1 MEFVWIGFM
10 FASGGVIAVAYIRAV
25 TSLMWRV
32 PIGVCLF
39 FFWFMLMASGMLN
52 ISHDQLQQRSNDF
65 AQVVLAVPLADGV
78 QGEFE
83 RQMRDQL
90 VAQLQTGSDEK
101 VLLCQ
106 SPKDLFVGLK
116 NYDLHMQ
123 FDVIQGSELMALAQ
137 VACKL
142 SDFRASQRD
151 PAGDNPWLIQ
161 LFLDVSRILL
171 NGLSRIF

>member
-1 MEFVWIGFM
+1 MEFVWTGFM
-10 FASGGVIAVAYIRAV
+10 VTSGSVIALAYIRAF
-25 TSLMWRV
+25 TSRVWRV
-32 PIGVCLF
+32 PLGVLLF
-39 FFWFMLMASGMLN
+39 CCWFMLAISGMLH
-52 ISHDQLQQRSNDF
+52 ISQDKLEQRSNDF

-83 RQMRDQL
+83 RKMRDQL
-90 VAQLQTGSDEK
+90 VTQLQTGRDEK

-116 NYDLHMQ
+116 AYDLHMQ
-123 FDVIQGSELMALAQ
+123 FDVIQDSELMTLAK
-137 VACKL
+137 VACKIYDL
-142 SDFRASQRD
+142 RASQRD

-161 LFLDVSRILL
+161 VFLDVSRILL

>member
-1 MEFVWIGFM
+1 MEFVWTGFM
-10 FASGGVIAVAYIRAV
+10 VSSGSVIAMAYIRAF
-25 TSLMWRV
+25 TRLGWRV
-32 PIGVCLF
+32 PLGLLLF
-39 FFWFMLMASGMLN
+39 FCWVLLTASGLAH
-52 ISHDQLQQRSNDF
+52 ISQDQFQRRSNDF

-83 RQMRDQL
+83 RKMRDQL
-90 VAQLQTGSDEK
+90 VAQLQTGRDEK

-116 NYDLHMQ
+116 AYDLHMQ

-151 PAGDNPWLIQ
+151 LTGDNPWFLQ
-161 LFLDVSRILL
+161 VFLDVSRILL